1 MGASENVKK
10 ALVIS
15 LVTLAIG
22 SLGLANDVSIEL
34 AQTSELMTPTIEILV

>member
-1 MGASENVKK
+1 MGMQDNLKK

-22 SLGLANDVSIEL
+22 SLGLANDVNVEL
-34 AQTSELMTPTIEILV
+34 AQGFDLMTPTIEIMA

>member
-1 MGASENVKK
+1 MGMGDNLKK
-10 ALVIS
+10 ALVMS

-34 AQTSELMTPTIEILV
+34 AQTSEMMTPTIEIMA